1 MSIFTNFAFYTP
13 LIFIIFSVHHCT
25 TFSSHIFN
33 ISLDILAYLILFS
46 LYYTPSYFTSTLLKI
61 FEAPLPF
68 PKLPPYGK
76 RSGNTPSV
84 LPNLFLCLP
93 L

>member
-1 MSIFTNFAFYTP
+1 MSIYINFTFYTT
-13 LIFIIFSVHHCT
+13 LIFVIFQPITENFLFVHHCT
-25 TFSSHIFN
+25 TFSPHIFN

-61 FEAPLPF
+61 FELPLPF
-68 PKLPPYGK
+68 PKPP
-76 RSGNTPSV
+76 
-84 LPNLFLCLP
+84 P